1 MTNKRVGSEPQPAI
15 DTELEAHTDE
25 LIRQFVIGVTAHL
38 GVAECPMGHHG
49 EGYSDPDDGMCEW
62 CGALSPNLEVP
73 DEP

>member
-1 MTNKRVGSEPQPAI
+1 MRECTTPGGPEECCDIDCPACNEISPWGCTAVG
-15 DTELEAHTDE
+15 
-25 LIRQFVIGVTAHL
+25 V
-38 GVAECPMGHHG
+38 MGHHG